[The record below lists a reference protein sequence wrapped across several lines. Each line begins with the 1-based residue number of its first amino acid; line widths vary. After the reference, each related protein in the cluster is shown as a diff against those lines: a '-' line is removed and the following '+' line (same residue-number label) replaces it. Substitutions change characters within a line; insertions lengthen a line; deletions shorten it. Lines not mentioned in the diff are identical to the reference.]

1 MDRGIIYSAVGSK
14 YVAEAV
20 VSARSSLRFNRIPHL
35 IFCDDPGERVP
46 GLEFRKI
53 VSSGDPFLDKIT
65 VVNSSP
71 FDQTLYLD
79 TDTYVI
85 GPISDLFDLLHR
97 FDLAM
102 AQAPGYIHS
111 GDPIPSAA
119 FGDPNTGVI
128 VYRNSSETKGVLKSW
143 LDFYR
148 RSPSSIV
155 RDQGGMRSAIWNNP
169 RASIYVFGPEYNCR
183 PIYNFRLVGLAR
195 IIHARAGNYE
205 VLADMLNKN
214 AGPRLFEVKPDN
226 PITSRGL
233 VAATVRPI

>member
-35 IFCDDPGERVP
+35 IFCDDPGERVS

-53 VSSGDPFLDKIT
+53 VSSGDPFLDKLTVIT
-65 VVNSSP
+65 SSP

-85 GPISDLFDLLHR
+85 GPISELFDLLDR

-128 VYRNSSETKGVLKSW
+128 VYRNSSETKAVLKSW
-143 LDFYR
+143 LDIYLVDRSR
-148 RSPSSIV
+148 R
-155 RDQGGMRSAIWNNP
+155 
-169 RASIYVFGPEYNCR
+169 
-183 PIYNFRLVGLAR
+183 R
-195 IIHARAGNYE
+195 ILCH
-205 VLADMLNKN
+205 
-214 AGPRLFEVKPDN
+214 
-226 PITSRGL
+226 S
-233 VAATVRPI
+233 